1 MRENL
6 KNDLLLSLS
15 FSFFGLLLVFGL
27 GFVFPEINPY
37 SAIKWIVIVAAVV
50 FFYSFVSFIVVK
62 VMEIKAWKKGAK
74 KNVEV
79 KKLVKG
85 KKTSGK

>member
-6 KNDLLLSLS
+6 KTDLLLSLS

-37 SAIKWIVIVAAVV
+37 SAIKWIVIVATVV
-50 FFYSFVSFIVVK
+50 FLYSFISFIVVK
-62 VMEIKAWKKGAK
+62 VMEIKAWRKGAK
-74 KNVEV
+74 KIVEV
-79 KKLVKG
+79 KKSAKA
-85 KKTSGK
+85 KKTSKK